1 VLWNTL
7 DLGYLTVYVANEL
20 GAGKLKRGAGDLN
33 AGKLGVIKVRESDVL
48 LGAPFIFNK
57 ANIDRFDF

>member
-1 VLWNTL
+1 M
-7 DLGYLTVYVANEL
+7 
-20 GAGKLKRGAGDLN
+20 
-33 AGKLGVIKVRESDVL
+33 IQVRESDVL